1 MPPFLMYARKAGLKN
16 TGTTTRSCYEIINTS
31 TALFETLGQLAV
43 ENGNQ
48 CIAKWSSKAKSL
60 SMELRHPCRTN
71 NKGRN
76 RRNMKVF
83 SMNKSLS
90 YLGRCERLY
99 LGGSVL
105 LNLTFDSRFVL
116 NFQKIFPLDDVD
128 MKRVRRIILSSNS
141 KSEGDFKTNQS
152 S

>member
-1 MPPFLMYARKAGLKN
+1 MRNHQHFN
-16 TGTTTRSCYEIINTS
+16 CNCIV
-31 TALFETLGQLAV
+31 ETLGQLAV

-60 SMELRHPCRTN
+60 SMELWHPCRTN

-76 RRNMKVF
+76 KRNMKVF
-83 SMNKSLS
+83 STNKSLS
-90 YLGRCERLY
+90 SFGRCERLY

-128 MKRVRRIILSSNS
+128 MKHSFESFYLRTQSRKGTSKRSSQV
-141 KSEGDFKTNQS
+141 KVHQPG
-152 S
+152 